1 MKAYRRWKTVADMN
15 MTRLEKQ
22 IVITGIV
29 FAVFMVESLIHYSMA
44 ESKSERKTFM
54 DAFRTLPDKKELFTM
69 AAIVLTTSII
79 SGLLISEAERRMG
92 AKSPL

>member
-1 MKAYRRWKTVADMN
+1 MN

-44 ESKSERKTFM
+44 ESKSERTTFM
-54 DAFRTLPDKKELFTM
+54 DAFRTLPDKNELFTM